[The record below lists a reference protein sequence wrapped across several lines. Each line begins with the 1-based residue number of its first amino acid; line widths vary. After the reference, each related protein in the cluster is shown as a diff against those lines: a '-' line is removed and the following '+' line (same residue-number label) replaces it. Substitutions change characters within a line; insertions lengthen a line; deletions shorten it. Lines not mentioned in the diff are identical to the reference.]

1 MEENL
6 IKMAKLGD
14 KDAFMD
20 LVDLYKRRL
29 YSIARSRLD
38 QEADV
43 KDAIQET
50 LYQTYKNLDNIN
62 LDKSLSGWVVKVLIN
77 NCNDILR
84 SRARFFCSYDNLDC
98 DTYVITEN
106 VFIEVDSEL
115 DIFTFMDFLANEEKT
130 ILILYVLHGYTANEI
145 GELLNINE
153 NTVRTKIRR
162 IKVKIR
168 DKYES
173 EY

>member
-6 IKMAKLGD
+6 IRMAKLGD

-20 LVDLYKRRL
+20 LVDLYRRKL

-50 LYQTYKNLDNIN
+50 LFQTYKNIGNIK
-62 LDKSLSGWVVKVLIN
+62 LEKSLNGWVTKVLIN

-84 SRARFFCSYDNLDC
+84 SKARLYCSYDDLDC
-98 DTYVITEN
+98 DTYITTED
-106 VFIEVDSEL
+106 VFIEVDSDMDL
-115 DIFTFMDFLANEEKT
+115 FSLIDFLATDEKT
-130 ILILYVLHGYTANEI
+130 ILMLYFAQGYTANEI
-145 GELLNINE
+145 GELLNMNE
-153 NTVRTKIRR
+153 NTIRTKIRR
-162 IKVKIR
+162 IKIKIR
-168 DKYES
+168 DKYGN